1 MYSKRDSILQA
12 KNQKEGVLM
21 EVSFYS
27 LEDGYDKLM
36 YMVRKRKQ
44 LEGTF
49 FYEGWVQDCRKFA
62 DKLTAAGADPKDIT
76 AILGLE
82 TDKGCYYGILVR

>member
-1 MYSKRDSILQA
+1 MYKERNSILQA
-12 KNQKEGVLM
+12 KNQEEGILM
-21 EVSFYS
+21 EVDFCS

-36 YMVRKRKQ
+36 YMVRKCKQ
-44 LEGTF
+44 LEGTS

-62 DKLTAAGADPKDIT
+62 DKLTAAGADRKDIT

-82 TDKGCYYGILVR
+82 TDKGCYYGVIVK

>member
-1 MYSKRDSILQA
+1 
-12 KNQKEGVLM
+12 M
-21 EVSFYS
+21 EVDFCS

-36 YMVRKRKQ
+36 YMVRKCKQ
-44 LEGTF
+44 LEGTS

-76 AILGLE
+76 AILELE
-82 TDKGCYYGILVR
+82 TDKSCYHGILVR